1 MNSDIENFVV
11 DLLNDIKEAGCNNE
25 NFDLH
30 LEASV
35 TKEMASEIDNIKWI
49 EIY

>member
-1 MNSDIENFVV
+1 MNDIENFVV
-11 DLLNDIKEAGCNNE
+11 QLLEDIRKAGLKNE

-35 TKEMASEIDNIKWI
+35 TKEMAEEIDKTEWI

>member
-1 MNSDIENFVV
+1 MNDIEDFVV
-11 DLLNDIKEAGCNNE
+11 KLLKDIKEAGLNKE

-35 TKEMASEIDNIKWI
+35 TEEMAEEIEKLDWI

>member
-1 MNSDIENFVV
+1 MNNDIEDFVSN
-11 DLLNDIKEAGCNNE
+11 LLKDIKEAGLNNE

-35 TKEMASEIDNIKWI
+35 TKEMASEIDNLEWI

>member
-1 MNSDIENFVV
+1 MNDIENFVV
-11 DLLNDIKEAGCNNE
+11 NLLKDIKEAGLNNE

-35 TKEMASEIDNIKWI
+35 TIEMAAEIDNIDWI

>member
-1 MNSDIENFVV
+1 MNNDIENFVAN
-11 DLLNDIKEAGCNNE
+11 LLKDIKEAGLNNE

-35 TKEMASEIDNIKWI
+35 TEEMAEEIEKLNWI

>member
-1 MNSDIENFVV
+1 MNDIENFVV
-11 DLLNDIKEAGCNNE
+11 QLLEDIKKAGLNSE

-30 LEASV
+30 LEAVV
-35 TKEMASEIDNIKWI
+35 TKEMASEIDNLKWI